1 MNSERITFPNR
12 RGEQLAARL
21 DLPGDELPIA
31 YALFAHCFTCT
42 KNIKAA
48 VNIAAALNR
57 ERIAVLRFD
66 FTGLGQSEG
75 DFAETNFTTNVADL
89 VAAAEFMTDQY
100 QAPQII
106 IGHSLG
112 GAAVL
117 QAAQAIPSLKAAVTI
132 AAPHDPGHVSRHFEM
147 MREQIEQGGSAE
159 VTLAGR
165 TFTIRKQFLEDLEMQ
180 QLDTYIRELK
190 TALLV
195 MHSPRDTTV
204 AIDNAA
210 RIYRAAKHPKSF
222 ISLDNADHLLLNE
235 EDSLYV
241 GMIAAAWSRRYIDIP
256 KERGTVDVVLD
267 NRVTT
272 STEHEGFLTE
282 IFAKGH
288 AMVADEPLQYGG
300 TDRGPTP
307 YDYLLA
313 ALGACTS
320 MTLQMYARHK
330 KLPLD
335 KAVVRLTHKKIHA
348 EDCGHCEAN
357 DGKIDRMEREIELLG
372 ALDETE
378 RQRLLEI
385 AERCPVHKTLHSEVD
400 IVSFLHEQSG
410 QPPEKE
416 S

>member
-1 MNSERITFPNR
+1 MRSERITFLNQ
-12 RGEQLAARL
+12 RGEKLAARL
-21 DLPGDELPIA
+21 DLPGDEPPIA

-89 VAAAEFMTDQY
+89 VAAAEFMADQF
-100 QAPQII
+100 QTPQII

-112 GAAVL
+112 GAAAL
-117 QAAQAIPSLKAAVTI
+117 QAAKAIPSLKAVVTI
-132 AAPHDPGHVSRHFEM
+132 GAPHDPGHVKHHFDTVQK
-147 MREQIEQGGSAE
+147 QIKQKGSAE

-165 TFTIRKQFLEDLEMQ
+165 TFTIKKQFLEDLEMQ
-180 QLDTYIRELK
+180 QIDTHINSLK
-190 TALLV
+190 AALLV

-210 RIYRAAKHPKSF
+210 KIYQAAKHPKSF
-222 ISLDNADHLLLNE
+222 ISLDDADHLLLAE

-241 GMIAAAWSRRYIDIP
+241 GMMIAAWARRYIDTP
-256 KERGTVDVVLD
+256 ADKGAADVVLD

-272 STEHEGFLTE
+272 STEHDGFFTE
-282 IFAKGH
+282 LFAKGH
-288 AMVADEPLQYGG
+288 AMIADEPEQYGG

-348 EDCGHCEAN
+348 EDCDHCEAA
-357 DGKIDRMEREIELLG
+357 DGKIDRMEREIELIG
-372 ALDETE
+372 ALEETD

-400 IVSFLHEQSG
+400 IVSTLQGQSEQ
-410 QPPEKE
+410 
-416 S
+416 

>member
-1 MNSERITFPNR
+1 MKTLKASFLNHRN
-12 RGEQLAARL
+12 EQLAARL
-21 DLPGDELPIA
+21 DLPEDEPPIA

-57 ERIAVLRFD
+57 EKIAVLRFD

-75 DFAETNFTTNVADL
+75 AFADTNFTTNVADL
-89 VAAAEFMTDQY
+89 IDAAKFMAREH

-117 QAAQAIPSLKAAVTI
+117 QAAGAIPSIRAVVTI
-132 AAPHDPGHVSRHFEM
+132 AAPHDPGHVARHFTAV
-147 MREQIEQGGSAE
+147 REQLETKGVAE
-159 VTLAGR
+159 VELAGR
-165 TFTIRKQFLEDLEMQ
+165 NFSIKQQFLEDLEMQ
-180 QLDTYIRELK
+180 QLDTHIKALK

-210 RIYRAAKHPKSF
+210 RIYRSAKHPKSF
-222 ISLDNADHLLLNE
+222 ISLDDADHLLLKE
-235 EDSLYV
+235 EDSRYA
-241 GMIAAAWSRRYIDIP
+241 GMMIAAWSRRYLNAAG
-256 KERGTVDVVLD
+256 ERAPAGVVVD

-272 STEHEGFLTE
+272 STDHDGFFTE
-282 IFAKGH
+282 LFANGH
-288 AMVADEPLQYGG
+288 AMIADEPTEYGG
-300 TDRGPTP
+300 TDRGPSP
-307 YDYLLA
+307 YEYLLA

-330 KLPLD
+330 KIPLD
-335 KAVVRLTHKKIHA
+335 KAVVRLSHQKIHA
-348 EDCGHCEAN
+348 KDCTHCEAT
-357 DGKIDRMEREIELLG
+357 DGKIDRMEREIELIG
-372 ALDETE
+372 TLDDRQ

-400 IVSFLHEQSG
+400 IISTL
-410 QPPEKE
+410 KNT
-416 S
+416 